1 MSSPCSVFDVV
12 FVGINKT
19 CTSIDIFIARLS
31 LSYLRFYIY
40 DIIFWISL
48 SAFKAEM
55 SYISNNTMQSFAGIM
70 HIYSPYFSFMALQCN
85 LQPRLLLRHK
95 LHWRDI
101 NWKLRDIKIYNVLRN
116 CVIVIL
122 KDVEFILRFQMWKLL
137 VNHIHNAFLS
147 LKKQLAKQ

>member
-31 LSYLRFYIY
+31 LLYLRFYIY

-70 HIYSPYFSFMALQCN
+70 HIYSPYFSFMALQ
-85 LQPRLLLRHK
+85 LGHK

-116 CVIVIL
+116 CVMVIL

-137 VNHIHNAFLS
+137 VNHIHNASSS